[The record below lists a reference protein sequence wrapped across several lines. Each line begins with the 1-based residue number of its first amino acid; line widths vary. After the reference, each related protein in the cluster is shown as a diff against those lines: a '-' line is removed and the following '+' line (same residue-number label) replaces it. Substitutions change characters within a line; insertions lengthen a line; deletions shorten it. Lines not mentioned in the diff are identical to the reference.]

1 MEFTKETKETFIEL
15 FGKHEVV
22 TVSRQYGKTPASWEN
37 KFIGVHNGLKWDF
50 TPMIIDLSGCNAN
63 PSGLAARGFQKEI
76 LKLALEELRK
86 EGFEIPENF
95 IRSTSDF
102 CQIFYF

>member
-22 TVSRQYGKTPASWEN
+22 TVSRKYGKTPASWES
-37 KFIGVHNGLKWDF
+37 KFVGVHEGMKWDF
-50 TPMIIDLSGCNAN
+50 TPLVIQLSGCNAN
-63 PSGLAARGFQKEI
+63 ADGLAARGFYKEI
-76 LKLALEELRK
+76 LASAFSKLRR
-86 EGFEIPENF
+86 EGFKIPSAY
-95 IRSTSDF
+95 IMSTSDF